1 MHWCICQYTFKYYSI
16 VHSLSITRLPA
27 HKNYCVSISQ
37 PHGLNTS
44 LKFGCDFHFGLI
56 SVDATI
62 FTISPDAAFKIR
74 PSAYLAVV
82 TSSIA
87 SGLGIACVI
96 WLHLRYQW
104 IAIETFIVRT
114 SCAYRPSASAYF
126 RPVDPI
132 P

>member
-27 HKNYCVSISQ
+27 HTNCYVSISQ
-37 PHGLNTS
+37 PRSFNIF
-44 LKFGCDFHFGLI
+44 LKFGCDFHVGFI

-74 PSAYLAVV
+74 SSAYLAVV

-87 SGLGIACVI
+87 SGIGIGCVI
-96 WLHLRYQW
+96 WFHLRYKW
-104 IAIETFIVRT
+104 ISTKTFIVRT
-114 SCAYRPSASAYF
+114 SCAQAVPIVLPPALIS
-126 RPVDPI
+126 DP
-132 P
+132 